1 MSPPHRLSPC
11 EVIRMHGTYHND
23 EGNFDAIVT
32 SQDSRKLNNEA
43 RIKTEDK
50 GIPKSDIE
58 EIFKKTHEL
67 FKQSTFLDHR
77 DGIHDTG
84 TEKMDKYDRKR
95 YVTTTEIN
103 GSSYKITYV
112 VLFPKSDSKQ
122 TNTSIKLHNLYIDK
136 Q

>member
-1 MSPPHRLSPC
+1 MSPPHRLSPS
-11 EVIRMHGTYHND
+11 EVIRLHGTYHND

-32 SQDSRKLNNEA
+32 SKDSHKLNNEA
-43 RIKTEDK
+43 RIKSEDK

-58 EIFKKTHEL
+58 KIFKKTREL
-67 FKQSTFLDHR
+67 FQQSTFLDHR
-77 DGIHDTG
+77 DGNRNTG
-84 TEKMDKYDRKR
+84 TEKKDKYDRKR
-95 YVTTTEIN
+95 YVTTTKIN